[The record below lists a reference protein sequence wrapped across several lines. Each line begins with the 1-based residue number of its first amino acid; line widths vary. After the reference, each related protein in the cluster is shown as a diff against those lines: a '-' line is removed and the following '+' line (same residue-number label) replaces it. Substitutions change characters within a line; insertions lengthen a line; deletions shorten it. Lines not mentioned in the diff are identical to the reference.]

1 MLDSIDKGVSLG
13 YSGPRT
19 SQTSPN
25 LSSANLHPAVID
37 QELAKEC
44 AAGRILGPLTIS
56 PILNLH
62 CSGLGVIP
70 KKNGKW
76 HVIMH
81 LSALPGNSIN
91 DFIAPEQS
99 SMHHLSMTQFN
110 SSPSKVEVL

>member
-1 MLDSIDKGVSLG
+1 M
-13 YSGPRT
+13 
-19 SQTSPN
+19 
-25 LSSANLHPAVID
+25 
-37 QELAKEC
+37 
-44 AAGRILGPLTIS
+44 
-56 PILNLH
+56 
-62 CSGLGVIP
+62 